1 MYIPCCTYHV
11 VGQGMK
17 QTWRRLYGYRITSQK
32 GGSEDELRKRK
43 TFFAIIDKYQVRS
56 GGISFNYHIMCG
68 VLSTQ

>member
-43 TFFAIIDKYQVRS
+43 TFLRLSINIRLEVVESALIITLCVV
-56 GGISFNYHIMCG
+56 C
-68 VLSTQ
+68 